1 MIWYNTFFKII
12 CKGRNIMDDLIL
24 LREKINEI
32 DQKLVVLF
40 EERMEI
46 VLKVAQ
52 YKRLNSISILDED
65 REKEVIDRNKARLK
79 NKNFEDSL
87 EKFLN
92 ELMNLSKKE
101 QKKINE

>member
-1 MIWYNTFFKII
+1 
-12 CKGRNIMDDLIL
+12 MDDLIL

-52 YKRLNSISILDED
+52 YKKLNSIPILDED
-65 REKEVIDRNKARLK
+65 REKEVIDRNKSKLK
-79 NKNFEDSL
+79 NKKFEDSL
-87 EKFLN
+87 EIFLN
-92 ELMNLSKKE
+92 ELLSLSKKE

>member
-1 MIWYNTFFKII
+1 
-12 CKGRNIMDDLIL
+12 MDDLIL

-52 YKRLNSISILDED
+52 YKRLNSIPILDED

>member
-1 MIWYNTFFKII
+1 
-12 CKGRNIMDDLIL
+12 MDDLIL

-52 YKRLNSISILDED
+52 YKKLNSIPILDED